1 MVMPMGVVTMQTLT
15 RNYEYL
21 DNDKLYVIKN
31 VPCEIYNNDEEVPV
45 YSAKVSL
52 KVATL
57 IDLMRT
63 QEINETVLDYQDFA
77 DIDFSL

>member
-1 MVMPMGVVTMQTLT
+1 MVMGAITMHTLT
-15 RNYEYL
+15 RDYEYL
-21 DNDKLYVIKN
+21 DNGNLFVIKN
-31 VPCEIYNNDEEVPV
+31 VPYKVYNNDEEIPV

-63 QEINETVLDYQDFA
+63 QEINETILDYQDFA
-77 DIDFSL
+77 NIDFSL